1 MQQNNRDSFEI
12 ISSMTANITSLPYDQ
27 DVSVIAPEKTEVKF
41 KVSKIQLEAN
51 LLKAT
56 PWWVV
61 VAATVGGA
69 ALLAVLAVVLNH
81 VTLFYS
87 NLVKLENCL

>member
-1 MQQNNRDSFEI
+1 
-12 ISSMTANITSLPYDQ
+12 MTANTTSLPYSQ
-27 DVSVIAPEKTEVKF
+27 DVSVLPTAKTEVKF

-69 ALLAVLAVVLNH
+69 ALVAVLVVVLNQ
-81 VTLFYS
+81 VGPN
-87 NLVKLENCL
+87 NLIFEHSS

>member
-1 MQQNNRDSFEI
+1 MA
-12 ISSMTANITSLPYDQ
+12 ANITSLPYSQ
-27 DVSVIAPEKTEVKF
+27 DASVIPTAKTEVKF

-69 ALLAVLAVVLNH
+69 ALIAILVVVLNQ
-81 VTLFYS
+81 VINTSILYS
-87 NLVKLENCL
+87 YQLWPDIFIIIL